1 MIAAGMSHP
10 AMIHV
15 VAGFVAAVRR
25 WDEPLPGLCLE
36 IPNRLNDKAF
46 LTPFIMEDR
55 ALKAWGSTSDL
66 TFSNFLAGYFEVI
79 ASHLL

>member
-1 MIAAGMSHP
+1 MSKKIKRKKQKRQLPLCMIAAGMSHP

-36 IPNRLNDKAF
+36 IPNRLNG
-46 LTPFIMEDR
+46 R
-55 ALKAWGSTSDL
+55 ACEARGQPC
-66 TFSNFLAGYFEVI
+66 G
-79 ASHLL
+79 